1 MSDFKKERH
10 NPIDLIKKFWPDAN
24 TDHITYDPELK
35 KGEYNIIRQCG
46 GDGTLMFTLEMLQKG
61 LIGIVNGN
69 SFFKKTEPDWSRL
82 IGIKYTVGGMKHV
95 TVFGMLKLRCS
106 ETQKYPEQRERIRMP
121 VKCEY
126 VYE

>member
-10 NPIDLIKKFWPDAN
+10 NPVELIKQFWPDAN

-46 GDGTLMFTLEMLQKG
+46 GDGTMLFTFEMLQKG
-61 LIGIVNGN
+61 LVDIVNGY
-69 SFFKKTEPDWSRL
+69 SFFKKTEPDWSKVT
-82 IGIKYTVGGMKHV
+82 GIKYTVGDMKHV
-95 TVFGMLKLRCS
+95 TVFGMIKLISS
-106 ETQKYPEQRERIRMP
+106 ETNKYPGKIERIRMA

-126 VYE
+126 LYD